1 LAPAVLETNGRHYRT
16 QSQPMQF
23 LSDSHGCAGW
33 DGEMAGRIRAFDWS
47 RTELGNIDDW
57 PRSLSSSVQLMLASP
72 LPMVMLWGPLGY
84 MIYNDAY
91 SVFAGGRHPYLLGS
105 PVELGWPEVADFN
118 RHVLDTCLAGGTL
131 SYHQKELVLLRDGV
145 PEDVWLDLYYSPV
158 ADDQGGPAGVMAMV
172 VEITDHVISERRRQE
187 AENAYRADNER
198 VRLALNAGS
207 LLGSFV
213 WDVEADRLS
222 GDERFARTFSYPPD
236 QNLADLPAAIA
247 ESRIHPDDFNWVEE
261 QVNQSVQTGEP
272 YNAEYRIL
280 RPDGS
285 YLWVLASGCCEF
297 NEQGKPFRFPGV
309 LIDIH
314 ERKIA
319 EESLLKFTR
328 NLEQRVADEVAAR
341 LAAEAQLRQSQK
353 LEAIGGLTGGVAH
366 DFNNLLQVIAGNLHL
381 LARHE
386 PDNLNVQRR
395 VSASIAAV
403 ERGAKLSSQLLAF
416 ARRQPLS
423 PAVCDPL
430 QIFEGLGEL
439 LQRALGETIQ
449 IDVQVA
455 DEAWRVYVDRNQLE
469 NAILNL
475 AINAR
480 DAMKGEGIIGL
491 GAENIVL
498 DRTFCAGKGIVAGDY
513 LRVTVTDAG
522 SGMSPQVL
530 AQAFEPF
537 FTTKADGQGTG
548 LGLSMVFGFVKQ
560 SGGHIE
566 IASTVGE
573 GTRAQLYFPRSLRPL
588 PNEAPPPGSP
598 QRGGHETILVVE
610 DDEAVRVSV
619 VELLREE
626 GYQVLT
632 ASNGDSAMQM
642 LLDGVTVDLIFT
654 DVVMPGLIKSSDLA
668 TWAKMQ
674 NPAVAVLF
682 TSGHTRDIISRNHQL
697 SPDTHLLGKPY
708 GPQALTQMVR
718 TVLNG

>member
-1 LAPAVLETNGRHYRT
+1 
-16 QSQPMQF
+16 MQF
-23 LSDSHGCAGW
+23 LDDSHGCSGW
-33 DGEMAGRIRAFDWS
+33 SGEMAGRICAFDWS
-47 RTELGNIDDW
+47 RTELGALDSW
-57 PRSLSSSVQLMLASP
+57 TRSLSSTVQLMLASP
-72 LPMVMLWGPLGY
+72 LPMVMLWGRPGY

-91 SVFAGGRHPYLLGS
+91 SEFAGGRHPYLLGS
-105 PVELGWPEVADFN
+105 PVELGWPEVAEFN
-118 RHVLDTCLAGGTL
+118 RHVVDTCLAGGTL
-131 SYHQKELVLLRDGV
+131 SYRNKELVLLRDGV
-145 PEDVWLDLYYSPV
+145 PEQVWMDLYYSPV
-158 ADDQGGPAGVMAMV
+158 ADDDGRPAGVMAMV
-172 VEITDHVISERRRQE
+172 VETTERVISEQRRQT
-187 AENAYRADNER
+187 AEDAYRADNER
-198 VRLALNAGS
+198 VRLALNAGA

-213 WDVEADRLS
+213 WDIKANVLS
-222 GDERFARTFSYPPD
+222 GDERFARTFSYPTGQD
-236 QNLADLPAAIA
+236 LNNLSQEFA
-247 ESRIHPDDFNWVEE
+247 ETRIHPDDRSWVQER
-261 QVNQSVQTGEP
+261 VKRSVEVGEA

-297 NEQGKPFRFPGV
+297 NEQGEAFRFPGV

-314 ERKIA
+314 ERKTA
-319 EESLLKFTR
+319 EESLLRFTR
-328 NLEQRVADEVAAR
+328 NLEQRVADEVEAR
-341 LAAEAQLRQSQK
+341 LAAEEQLRQSQK

-386 PDNLNVQRR
+386 AGNANVQRR

-423 PAVCDPL
+423 PATCTPQ
-430 QIFEGLGEL
+430 QIFDGLGEL

-449 IDVQVA
+449 VNMAAPVDCWPVF
-455 DEAWRVYVDRNQLE
+455 VDRNQLE

-480 DAMKGEGIIGL
+480 DAMKGEGTIDL
-491 GAENIVL
+491 SADNISL
-498 DRTFCAGKGIVAGDY
+498 DRAFCAGKGIVAGDY
-513 LRVTVTDAG
+513 VQVCVADTGV
-522 SGMSPQVL
+522 GMPAQVL

-537 FTTKADGQGTG
+537 FTTKPDGQGTG

-566 IASTVGE
+566 MSSVVGE
-573 GTRAQLYFPRSLRPL
+573 GTRVQLYFPRSLRSMDSETPT
-588 PNEAPPPGSP
+588 PEAH
-598 QRGGHETILVVE
+598 QRGGHERVLVVE
-610 DDEAVRVSV
+610 DNEAVRASS

-632 ASNGDSAMQM
+632 AANADIAMQM
-642 LLDGVTVDLIFT
+642 LLEGAQVDLIFT

-668 TWAKMQ
+668 AWGKVQ
-674 NPAVAVLF
+674 NPPVAVLF

-697 SPDTHLLGKPY
+697 SPDTHLLSKPY
-708 GPQALTQMVR
+708 SPQSLARMIR

>member
-1 LAPAVLETNGRHYRT
+1 
-16 QSQPMQF
+16 MQF
-23 LSDSHGCAGW
+23 LDDSHGCAGW
-33 DGEMAGRIRAFDWS
+33 NGEMAGRIRAFDW
-47 RTELGNIDDW
+47 RVTELGSMDTW
-57 PRSLSSSVQLMLASP
+57 PASLCSSVQLMLASP
-72 LPMVMLWGPLGY
+72 LPMVMLWGRPGY

-91 SVFAGGRHPYLLGS
+91 STFAGGRHPFLLGS
-105 PVELGWPEVADFN
+105 PVELGWPEVAEFN
-118 RHVLDTCLAGGTL
+118 RHVVDTCLAGGTL
-131 SYHQKELVLLRDGV
+131 SYRSKELVLLRDGI

-158 ADDQGGPAGVMAMV
+158 ADDDGKPAGVMAMV
-172 VEITDHVISERRRQE
+172 VETTDHVISERLRQA
-187 AENAYRADNER
+187 AEDAYHADNER
-198 VRLALNAGS
+198 VRLALNAGA

-213 WDVEADRLS
+213 WDIKGNVLS
-222 GDERFARTFSYPPD
+222 GDERFARTFSFPPE
-236 QNLADLPAAIA
+236 QNLADLPTASAQA
-247 ESRIHPDDFNWVEE
+247 RIHPDDRSWVQE
-261 QVNQSVQTGEP
+261 QLKQSLETGEP
-272 YNAEYRIL
+272 FNAEYRVQ

-285 YLWVLASGCCEF
+285 YLWVQASGGCEF
-297 NEQGKPFRFPGV
+297 NEQGEPFRFPGV

-314 ERKIA
+314 ERKTA

-328 NLEQRVADEVAAR
+328 NLEQRVADEVEAR
-341 LAAEAQLRQSQK
+341 LAAEEQLRQSQK

-386 PDNLNVQRR
+386 PDNANVQRR

-423 PAVCDPL
+423 PAVCDL
-430 QIFEGLGEL
+430 RQVFEGLGEL
-439 LQRALGETIQ
+439 LQRALGETLQ
-449 IDVQVA
+449 INVCA
-455 DEAWRVYVDRNQLE
+455 AEALWHIYVDCNQLE

-480 DAMKGEGIIGL
+480 DAMKGEGAIDLI
-491 GAENIVL
+491 ARNIAL
-498 DRTFCAGKGIVAGDY
+498 DSKFCAGKGIVAGDY
-513 LRVTVTDAG
+513 VFVAVADTGV
-522 SGMSPQVL
+522 GMSPQVL

-566 IASTVGE
+566 MSSVVGQ
-573 GTRAQLYFPRSLRPL
+573 GTRVQLYFPRSLRPML
-588 PNEAPPPGSP
+588 RETILHDP
-598 QRGGHETILVVE
+598 QHRGGHETILVVE
-610 DDEAVRVSV
+610 DNEAVRSAA
-619 VELLREE
+619 VELLSEE

-632 ASNGDSAMQM
+632 AANGDVAMQM
-642 LLDGVTVDLIFT
+642 LLEGAAVDLIFT

-668 TWAKMQ
+668 AWAKVQ
-674 NPAVAVLF
+674 TPPVAVLF

-697 SPDTHLLGKPY
+697 SPNTYLLSKPY
-708 GPQALTQMVR
+708 GPEALTQMVR

>member
-1 LAPAVLETNGRHYRT
+1 
-16 QSQPMQF
+16 
-23 LSDSHGCAGW
+23 
-33 DGEMAGRIRAFDWS
+33 MAGRICAFDWS
-47 RTELGNIDDW
+47 RTELGALDSW
-57 PRSLSSSVQLMLASP
+57 TRSLSSTVQLMLASP
-72 LPMVMLWGPLGY
+72 LPMVMLWGRPGY

-91 SVFAGGRHPYLLGS
+91 SEFAGGRHPYLLGS
-105 PVELGWPEVADFN
+105 PVELGWPEVAEFN
-118 RHVLDTCLAGGTL
+118 RHVVDTCLAGGTL
-131 SYHQKELVLLRDGV
+131 SYRNKELVLLRDGV
-145 PEDVWLDLYYSPV
+145 PEQVWMDLYYSPV
-158 ADDQGGPAGVMAMV
+158 ADDDGRPAGVMAMV
-172 VEITDHVISERRRQE
+172 VETTERVISEQRRQT
-187 AENAYRADNER
+187 AEDAYRADNER
-198 VRLALNAGS
+198 VRLALNAGA

-213 WDVEADRLS
+213 WDIKANVLS
-222 GDERFARTFSYPPD
+222 GDERFARTFSYPTGQD
-236 QNLADLPAAIA
+236 LNNLSQEFA
-247 ESRIHPDDFNWVEE
+247 ETRIHPDDRSWVQER
-261 QVNQSVQTGEP
+261 VKRSVEVGEA

-297 NEQGKPFRFPGV
+297 NEQGEAFRFPGV

-314 ERKIA
+314 ERKTA
-319 EESLLKFTR
+319 EESLLRFTR
-328 NLEQRVADEVAAR
+328 NLEQRVADEVEAR
-341 LAAEAQLRQSQK
+341 LAAEEQLRQSQK

-386 PDNLNVQRR
+386 AGNANVQRR

-423 PAVCDPL
+423 PATCTPQ
-430 QIFEGLGEL
+430 QIFDGLGEL

-449 IDVQVA
+449 VNMAAPVDCWPVF
-455 DEAWRVYVDRNQLE
+455 VDRNQLE

-480 DAMKGEGIIGL
+480 DAMKGEGTIDL
-491 GAENIVL
+491 SADNISL
-498 DRTFCAGKGIVAGDY
+498 DRAFCAGKGIVAGDY
-513 LRVTVTDAG
+513 VQVCVADTGV
-522 SGMSPQVL
+522 GMPAQVL

-537 FTTKADGQGTG
+537 FTTKPDGQGTG

-566 IASTVGE
+566 MSSVVGE
-573 GTRAQLYFPRSLRPL
+573 GTRVQLYFPRSLRSMDSETPT
-588 PNEAPPPGSP
+588 PEAH
-598 QRGGHETILVVE
+598 QRGGHERVLVVE
-610 DDEAVRVSV
+610 DNEAVRASS

-632 ASNGDSAMQM
+632 AANADIAMQM
-642 LLDGVTVDLIFT
+642 LLEGAQVDLIFT

-668 TWAKMQ
+668 AWGKVQ
-674 NPAVAVLF
+674 NPPVAVLF

-697 SPDTHLLGKPY
+697 SPDTHLLSKPY
-708 GPQALTQMVR
+708 SPQSLARMIR